1 MRENLNHITYMLFL
15 LSSSVKLNDIIQW
28 TLVLRP
34 LSEGDF
40 PAFRF
45 SAVFTVPAV
54 WASCQDRA
62 FRQQWRHGSLS

>member
-40 PAFRF
+40 PGFRF
-45 SAVFTVPAV
+45 SGIFTAPAV
-54 WASCQDRA
+54 WVSYQDITS
-62 FRQQWRHGSLS
+62 RQQRLHGFLS